1 MKNHPD
7 APIAPRL
14 PEGDPLDPGA
24 LVPANGGPVELEI
37 GPGRGG
43 FLFERLAADTTVR
56 IIGLEIRLK
65 WATLV
70 DQRLRER
77 GFGGRARV
85 FAEDARDAIRRF
97 SERSLAVVFLHF
109 PDPWWKKRHK
119 KRLVLG
125 DPLVAEIARV
135 LRPGGRVFIQ
145 TDVEER
151 AELYEGLFRGR
162 PEFTYSGSSP
172 RLTDNPYGARSPRER
187 RALLDGLP
195 IHRLGYER
203 R

>member
-1 MKNHPD
+1 MKNHPY

-14 PEGDPLDPGA
+14 PEGEQLDPGS
-24 LVPANGGPVELEI
+24 LVSANGGPVELEI

-43 FLFERLAADTTVR
+43 FLFERLAADATVR
-56 IIGLEIRLK
+56 MIGLEIRLK

-77 GFGGRARV
+77 GFGERGRV
-85 FAEDARDAIRRF
+85 FAEDARYAITRF
-97 SERSLAVVFLHF
+97 IDRSVDVVYLHF
-109 PDPWWKKRHK
+109 PDPWWKKRHT
-119 KRLVLG
+119 KRIVIG
-125 DPLVAEIARV
+125 DPLVNQIARV

-162 PEFTYSGSSP
+162 PEFAYSGQSP
-172 RLTDNPYGARSPRER
+172 RLSENPYGARSPREH
-187 RALLDGLP
+187 RAILDGLP
-195 IHRLGYER
+195 IYRLGYER